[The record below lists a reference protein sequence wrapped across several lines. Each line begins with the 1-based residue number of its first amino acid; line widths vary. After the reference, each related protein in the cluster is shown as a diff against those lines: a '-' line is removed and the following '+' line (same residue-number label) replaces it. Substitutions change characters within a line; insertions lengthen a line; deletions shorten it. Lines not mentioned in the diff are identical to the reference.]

1 MAPLTYSTRC
11 TWCRERGA
19 WLEDVDGRRYLDAY
33 NNVPV
38 VGHAHPRV
46 ANAIAEQARE
56 LNTNLRYLHPSAI
69 EARGRL
75 IASMPAGSGLDT
87 VLFVNAGSEATD
99 LAWRLAT
106 TATGNEGGIVSAN
119 AYHGVTTTTTAL
131 SPEEWR
137 DGLGPLTSSRSSRP
151 TRIGRRSQTARP
163 SARLSSAWTRAASGR
178 RRSSSSRVHERRG
191 AGSSDGVLRRDR
203 PSRATLARSSSPT
216 RSRPGTAARAS
227 TCGRSSRA
235 RLEPDLVTLGKPMG
249 NGHPLAAV
257 IARRTDV
264 DRLAERA
271 EFFSTFGGNPVA
283 AAAGN
288 AVLDVIRD
296 ERLIEH
302 AAEVGAHLRRG
313 LDRLAERHESIG
325 DVRNLGLLLGVE
337 LVRDRASREPDGETR
352 RGRSTACAIAAC

>member
-1 MAPLTYSTRC
+1 
-11 TWCRERGA
+11 
-19 WLEDVDGRRYLDAY
+19 
-33 NNVPV
+33 
-38 VGHAHPRV
+38 
-46 ANAIAEQARE
+46 
-56 LNTNLRYLHPSAI
+56 
-69 EARGRL
+69 
-75 IASMPAGSGLDT
+75 MPAGSGLDT
-87 VLFVNAGSEATD
+87 VLFLNAGSEATD

-119 AYHGVTTTTTAL
+119 AYHGVTTATTAL

-137 DGLGPLTSSRSSRP
+137 DGPRP
-151 TRIGRRSQTARP
+151 AHVEPFVAPDVYRETVADGSAVGEAIERLDARGVRP
-163 SARLSSAWTRAASGR
+163 AAIF
-178 RRSSSSRVHERRG
+178 VEP
-191 AGSSDGVLRRDR
+191 AFTSDGVLAPPTAYFAEIGR
-203 PSRATLARSSSPT
+203 LARDA
-216 RSRPGTAARAS
+216 GALVVADEVQAGY
-227 TCGRSSRA
+227 GRTGEHLWSFVA
-235 RLEPDLVTLGKPMG
+235 GGLEPDLVTLGKPMG

-257 IARRTDV
+257 IARRVDV

-313 LDRLAERHESIG
+313 LDRLAERHEAIG

-337 LVRDRASREPDGETR
+337 LVRDRASREPDGETASR
-352 RGRSTACAIAAC
+352 ALDGMRDRGVLIGSTGPHDNVLKIRPRSSCRSRTPT

>member
-1 MAPLTYSTRC
+1 M
-11 TWCRERGA
+11 
-19 WLEDVDGRRYLDAY
+19 EDVDGRRYLDAY

-119 AYHGVTTTTTAL
+119 AYHGVTTATTAL

-178 RRSSSSRVHERRG
+178 RRSSSSRVHERWG
-191 AGSSDGVLRRDR
+191 AGSADRVLRRDR
-203 PSRATLARSSSPT
+203 PLARDA
-216 RSRPGTAARAS
+216 GALVVADEVQAGY
-227 TCGRSSRA
+227 GRTGEHLWSFVA
-235 RLEPDLVTLGKPMG
+235 GRLEPDLVTLGKPMG

-257 IARRTDV
+257 IARALT
-264 DRLAERA
+264 
-271 EFFSTFGGNPVA
+271 
-283 AAAGN
+283 
-288 AVLDVIRD
+288 
-296 ERLIEH
+296 
-302 AAEVGAHLRRG
+302 
-313 LDRLAERHESIG
+313 
-325 DVRNLGLLLGVE
+325 
-337 LVRDRASREPDGETR
+337 
-352 RGRSTACAIAAC
+352 STASPSERSSSARSAGTRWRPPPGTQCST